1 MSPRPTLLIFLPQI
15 GPARWYRL
23 AAGEATTAG
32 SGLDDLPP
40 AGEAAEIVLAAP
52 GERVSLRW
60 LDIPDELTPAQTL
73 AAARLALAS
82 AAIASDTDLH
92 VAVGPA
98 EDGRR
103 CAALVAADEVEAWIA
118 TLAAHGLTP
127 ERIIPEPLLLLPP
140 ATGYRRRDGAT
151 CSSFRAAEEAFT
163 LEPALAAVVVGEAPV
178 EPVGDAAFEADLA
191 EAIARAPLDLRQG
204 RFAPRRS
211 WRVDRKQVRRIGLLA
226 VALLCVTLALP
237 VAEMLRYGQATGR
250 LEREVRA
257 LGIASG
263 RSPGAAAPT
272 RQMGFAPMSSVLFEA
287 LRATPNI
294 ELAALHFAPGTLA
307 VTARADSP
315 DTIGW
320 FRERVAQSGY
330 RVEVGATQQV
340 GGRHQAALTVRQP

>member
-1 MSPRPTLLIFLPQI
+1 MSARPILLIFLPQG
-15 GPARWYRL
+15 GPARWHQL
-23 AAGEATTAG
+23 SEGEVAATGT
-32 SGLDDLPP
+32 GLDDLPL
-40 AGEAAEIVLAAP
+40 ASEAAEIVLAAP
-52 GERVSLRW
+52 GERIALRW

-73 AAARLALAS
+73 AAARLAMAGG
-82 AAIASDTDLH
+82 AIPSEAEMH
-92 VAVGPA
+92 VAVGA
-98 EDGRR
+98 SEGGRR
-103 CAALVAADEVEAWIA
+103 CAGMVAADEVEAWIA
-118 TLAAHGLTP
+118 TLAAHGLAP

-140 ATGYRRRDGAT
+140 AAGYRRRDGEVR
-151 CSSFRAAEEAFT
+151 SSFRAAAEAFT
-163 LEPALAAVVVGEAPV
+163 IEPAIAAVVVGEAPV
-178 EPVGDAAFEADLA
+178 EPVGEAAFEAGLA

-250 LEREVRA
+250 LEREVQA
-257 LGIASG
+257 LGVASG
-263 RSPGAAAPT
+263 RSPGAAAPS